1 MITDEK
7 SVDISRPLK
16 HCVKLLP
23 EEAGIHPRLLK
34 ELPAQCDEATATSVI
49 SGCETSVLLCREVG
63 ATQERTELP
72 LLLQESARTTVGRGT
87 LEWIRHKCT
96 GPRGSWEQEC
106 VLSLSLS
113 QSPLCKQGPQA
124 LSILPASS
132 QHPRNQLSASLQPA
146 LDGGWAE
153 LHTVDF
159 SSRAV
164 TGGCVPVGNV
174 SPSIQWGRR
183 HAGLA
188 LSSETPMRP
197 GVPPTRDPVHLL
209 EDWEEGKERS
219 QYCPGLSSQCGGP
232 LPSPVSLSLQHRAA
246 QVEDSYAGAAKKEG
260 KKRRKKGGKQR
271 KEKKMN

>member
-106 VLSLSLS
+106 VLCLSLNLRCANREPKLSAFS
-113 QSPLCKQGPQA
+113 QPA
-124 LSILPASS
+124 LSTPATSS
-132 QHPRNQLSASLQPA
+132 PHPRNQLWME
-146 LDGGWAE
+146 DGLNYTLW
-153 LHTVDF
+153 T
-159 SSRAV
+159 S
-164 TGGCVPVGNV
+164 PVG
-174 SPSIQWGRR
+174 
-183 HAGLA
+183 L
-188 LSSETPMRP
+188 
-197 GVPPTRDPVHLL
+197 
-209 EDWEEGKERS
+209 
-219 QYCPGLSSQCGGP
+219 
-232 LPSPVSLSLQHRAA
+232 
-246 QVEDSYAGAAKKEG
+246 
-260 KKRRKKGGKQR
+260 
-271 KEKKMN
+271 

>member
-1 MITDEK
+1 M
-7 SVDISRPLK
+7 S
-16 HCVKLLP
+16 
-23 EEAGIHPRLLK
+23 
-34 ELPAQCDEATATSVI
+34 
-49 SGCETSVLLCREVG
+49 
-63 ATQERTELP
+63 
-72 LLLQESARTTVGRGT
+72 
-87 LEWIRHKCT
+87 
-96 GPRGSWEQEC
+96 GSWSNAGKNGTSFTTPGISQDHRWTWDTRMDPSQMYRPSGLLGTRVC
-106 VLSLSLS
+106 PLSLS
-113 QSPLCKQGPQA
+113 QSPLCKQGAQA

-209 EDWEEGKERS
+209 EDREEGKERS

-232 LPSPVSLSLQHRAA
+232 LPSPVSLSVA
-246 QVEDSYAGAAKKEG
+246 QSRTG
-260 KKRRKKGGKQR
+260 
-271 KEKKMN
+271 